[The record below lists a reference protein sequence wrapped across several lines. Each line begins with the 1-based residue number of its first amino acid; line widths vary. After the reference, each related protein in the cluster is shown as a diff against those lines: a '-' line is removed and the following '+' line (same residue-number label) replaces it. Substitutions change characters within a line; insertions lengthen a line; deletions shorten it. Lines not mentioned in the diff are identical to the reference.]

1 MNTTTRGRDLSRQ
14 ALIASALA
22 LLLTLAASAA
32 FATEQTNPAPA
43 SSAPATDA
51 PASAPAEQA
60 PTCVHGCQRWGKLCN
75 VDPRGVYKCQRR
87 CEKFG
92 EICE

>member
-1 MNTTTRGRDLSRQ
+1 MCAAMLFCAT
-14 ALIASALA
+14 
-22 LLLTLAASAA
+22 LLPGASAA
-32 FATEQTNPAPA
+32 AGQDADAARAGDRPNAPA
-43 SSAPATDA
+43 RSDKADA
-51 PASAPAEQA
+51 PR
-60 PTCVHGCQRWGKLCN
+60 CVHGCLRWGKFCN

>member
-1 MNTTTRGRDLSRQ
+1 MLLSD
-14 ALIASALA
+14 
-22 LLLTLAASAA
+22 AAPAA
-32 FATEQTNPAPA
+32 GQDADAARAGERPAAPA
-43 SSAPATDA
+43 SSDKAAPR
-51 PASAPAEQA
+51 
-60 PTCVHGCQRWGKLCN
+60 CVHGCLRWGKSCN